1 MVAVTRLLL
10 LGGPA
15 DVVPTPRHHPAE
27 DRETRTF
34 ASARHK
40 LGRDW
45 PGSAACDDRWVAD
58 GARERREAM
67 RQLADLRRRLAVTED
82 ALAEAQ
88 AASKRAEEAFDAASD
103 RFDAA
108 ERALDEARE
117 DRAQA
122 RRDRYAARQA
132 HEKASATADR
142 LARRVREAS
151 ERLDRAAE
159 LAATPRRGPVRARP
173 GDASPSRAGSRDS
186 GRCDR
191 PGQPGG
197 TSTPQRQYP
206 GDGPER
212 ASTR

>member
-1 MVAVTRLLL
+1 MVAVMRLLL
-10 LGGPA
+10 LGGQA
-15 DVVPTPRHHPAE
+15 DVVPTPGGHPAE
-27 DRETRTF
+27 DSETRTF

-108 ERALDEARE
+108 ERALDEARDE
-117 DRAQA
+117 RAQA
-122 RRDRYAARQA
+122 RRDRFAARQA
-132 HEKASATADR
+132 YERAGATADR
-142 LARRVREAS
+142 LARRVREVS

-159 LAATPRRGPVRARP
+159 LAATLQL
-173 GDASPSRAGSRDS
+173 
-186 GRCDR
+186 C
-191 PGQPGG
+191 PGG
-197 TSTPQRQYP
+197 SATFGKDWLPGVHERQLQRLAQRSERDGTP
-206 GDGPER
+206 G
-212 ASTR
+212 

>member
-1 MVAVTRLLL
+1 MVAVMRLLL
-10 LGGPA
+10 LGGQA
-15 DVVPTPRHHPAE
+15 DVVPTPGGHPAE
-27 DRETRTF
+27 DSETRTF

-108 ERALDEARE
+108 ERALDEARDE
-117 DRAQA
+117 RAQA

-132 HEKASATADR
+132 YARASVTADR

-151 ERLDRAAE
+151 ERLDRMAE
-159 LAATPRRGPVRARP
+159 LT
-173 GDASPSRAGSRDS
+173 DAHDHRSRAWQAS
-186 GRCDR
+186 GGAARCH
-191 PGQPGG
+191 
-197 TSTPQRQYP
+197 SW
-206 GDGPER
+206 
-212 ASTR
+212 AS